1 MKVRK
6 TWIREQ
12 DQLPVSTQCA
22 LAGVNWSGCYGPA
35 NSSTSNAKDL
45 DLLILIDEEYTRH
58 PFYGSRRMKRLANHV
73 WSSDVTLLQVTRRA
87 LCI

>member
-22 LAGVNWSGCYGPA
+22 LAGVNRSGCYMPA
-35 NSSTSNAKDL
+35 KSFTPGTKDL
-45 DLLILIDEEYTRH
+45 ELLKLIDDEYTRH